1 MITLVRKI
9 KVMNLDIQMVT
20 LNAASGAAL
29 VAEAVKMNSAHWSV
43 GFLIISIAILNISKG
58 IATII
63 RANKGTNE
71 TEKKE

>member
-29 VAEAVKMNSAHWSV
+29 VAEAIKMNSSLTSALNTYKGKIMNRAVTEAH
-43 GFLIISIAILNISKG
+43 K
-58 IATII
+58 
-63 RANKGTNE
+63 
-71 TEKKE
+71 